1 MTMPIPSGLANLP
14 VIEVRRSTDIP
25 PTNPTTGVNGVT
37 PMDPRQVLQMAEPVV
52 TAEQSSL
59 ARESLQRNFQE
70 NLNPNSSRPREPT
83 TSQAV
88 LLEISNTNQRSTL
101 APGLSSNSLTANLTQ
116 DTETNLVGA
125 GVNLPNSPNQIASPE
140 VMKLNQLIA
149 TVMQNTTNNSSSDLG
164 QGQNAVQWPGMIP
177 APVNQLLGN
186 TANAALQSQL
196 MTNALTANDPK
207 TAMTNLKNDL
217 KNSGLFAAEQLAQ
230 VLMPS
235 SEDPVSQI
243 PTSDQKT
250 ASPEVAQVATAL
262 LKGLESNSQQLIDSI
277 KLALKGDLVW
287 QGMLLPQVPATM
299 VREDAWQANPQ
310 DPSQIEKG
318 TRISVAITL
327 PNIGKMQVIGTQ
339 FRDQLQVVIE
349 VPETSK
355 VELQSQMGQLQS
367 NLQDQV
373 PIDANIQ
380 LKDIPRG

>member
-1 MTMPIPSGLANLP
+1 MSMPIPSGLANLP
-14 VIEVRRSTDIP
+14 VMEVRRSTDIP

-37 PMDPRQVLQMAEPVV
+37 PMDPRQMLQMAEPVV
-52 TAEQSSL
+52 TAEQSGL

-70 NLNPNSSRPREPT
+70 NLNPNNRMGGEPI

-88 LLEISNTNQRSTL
+88 LLEISNTSQRSL
-101 APGLSSNSLTANLTQ
+101 AGSMPGSTDLMTDSAQDIASNLMGLVKPQNSQTQ
-116 DTETNLVGA
+116 IT
-125 GVNLPNSPNQIASPE
+125 SPE

-149 TVMQNTTNNSSSDLG
+149 TVLQNTANSSSSEMG
-164 QGQNAVQWPGMIP
+164 QVQNAVQWPGMIP
-177 APVNQLLGN
+177 SPATQLLGN
-186 TANAALQSQL
+186 TANVALQSQL
-196 MTNALTANDPK
+196 MTNAVTANDPK

-235 SEDPVSQI
+235 SEDRVSQM
-243 PTSDQKT
+243 PTINQRT
-250 ASPEVAQVATAL
+250 TPQEMTQVATGL
-262 LKGLESNSQQLIDSI
+262 LRGLESNSQQLIDSI

-318 TRISVAITL
+318 TRIAVAITL
-327 PNIGKMQVIGTQ
+327 PNLGMIQVIGTQ
-339 FRDQLQVVIE
+339 FRDQLQVAIK

-355 VELQSQMGQLQS
+355 LELQSQIEQLQI
-367 NLQDQV
+367 NLKEQV

-380 LKDIPRG
+380 LKDTPRG

>member
-1 MTMPIPSGLANLP
+1 MSMPIPSGLANLP
-14 VIEVRRSTDIP
+14 VMEVRRSTDIP

-37 PMDPRQVLQMAEPVV
+37 PIDPRQALQMAEPVL

-70 NLNPNSSRPREPT
+70 NLNPNNRMGGEPI

-88 LLEISNTNQRSTL
+88 LLEISNTSQRSL
-101 APGLSSNSLTANLTQ
+101 AGSMLGSTDLMTDSAQDIASNLIGLVKPQNSQTQ
-116 DTETNLVGA
+116 IT
-125 GVNLPNSPNQIASPE
+125 SPE

-149 TVMQNTTNNSSSDLG
+149 TVLQNTANSSSSEMG
-164 QGQNAVQWPGMIP
+164 QVQNAVQWPGMIP
-177 APVNQLLGN
+177 SPATQLLGN
-186 TANAALQSQL
+186 TANVALQSQL
-196 MTNALTANDPK
+196 MTNAVTANDPK

-235 SEDPVSQI
+235 SEDRVSQM
-243 PTSDQKT
+243 PTDNQRT
-250 ASPEVAQVATAL
+250 TPQEMTQVATGL
-262 LKGLESNSQQLIDSI
+262 LRGLESNSQQLIDSI

-318 TRISVAITL
+318 TRIAVAITL
-327 PNIGKMQVIGTQ
+327 PNLGMIQVIGTQ
-339 FRDQLQVVIE
+339 FRDQLHVAIE

-355 VELQSQMGQLQS
+355 LELQSQIEQLQI
-367 NLQDQV
+367 NLKEQV
-373 PIDANIQ
+373 TIDANIQ
-380 LKDIPRG
+380 LKDTPRG

>member
-1 MTMPIPSGLANLP
+1 MSMPIPSGLANLP

-25 PTNPTTGVNGVT
+25 PTNPTTGINGVT
-37 PMDPRQVLQMAEPVV
+37 PMDPRQMLQMAEPVV
-52 TAEQSSL
+52 TAEQSGL

-70 NLNPNSSRPREPT
+70 NLNPNNRMGGEPI

-88 LLEISNTNQRSTL
+88 LLEISNTSQRSL
-101 APGLSSNSLTANLTQ
+101 AGSMPGSTDLMTDSAQDIASNLMGLVKPQNSQTQ
-116 DTETNLVGA
+116 IT
-125 GVNLPNSPNQIASPE
+125 SPE

-149 TVMQNTTNNSSSDLG
+149 TVLQNTANSSSSEMG
-164 QGQNAVQWPGMIP
+164 QVQNAVQWPGMIP
-177 APVNQLLGN
+177 SPATQLLGN
-186 TANAALQSQL
+186 TANVALQSQL
-196 MTNALTANDPK
+196 MTNAVTANDPK

-235 SEDPVSQI
+235 SEDRVSQM
-243 PTSDQKT
+243 PTNNQRT
-250 ASPEVAQVATAL
+250 TPQEMTQVATGL
-262 LKGLESNSQQLIDSI
+262 LRGLESNSQQLIDSI

-318 TRISVAITL
+318 TRIAVAITL
-327 PNIGKMQVIGTQ
+327 PNLGMIQVIGTQ
-339 FRDQLQVVIE
+339 FRDQLQVAIE

-355 VELQSQMGQLQS
+355 FELQSQIEQLQI
-367 NLQDQV
+367 NLKEQV

-380 LKDIPRG
+380 LKDTPRG

>member
-1 MTMPIPSGLANLP
+1 MSMPIPSGLANLP

-25 PTNPTTGVNGVT
+25 PTNPTTGINGVT
-37 PMDPRQVLQMAEPVV
+37 PMDPRQMLQMAEPVV
-52 TAEQSSL
+52 TAEQSGL

-70 NLNPNSSRPREPT
+70 NLNPNNRMGGEPI

-88 LLEISNTNQRSTL
+88 LLEISNTSQRSL
-101 APGLSSNSLTANLTQ
+101 AGSMPGS
-116 DTETNLVGA
+116 TNLMSDSA
-125 GVNLPNSPNQIASPE
+125 QDIASNLMGLVKPQNSQTQITSPE
-140 VMKLNQLIA
+140 VVKLNQLIA
-149 TVMQNTTNNSSSDLG
+149 TVLQNTANSSSSEMG
-164 QGQNAVQWPGMIP
+164 QVQNAVQWPGMIP
-177 APVNQLLGN
+177 SPATQLLGN
-186 TANAALQSQL
+186 TANVALQSQL
-196 MTNALTANDPK
+196 MTNAVTANDPK

-235 SEDPVSQI
+235 SEDRVSQMRTDNQRTT
-243 PTSDQKT
+243 PQEMT
-250 ASPEVAQVATAL
+250 QVATGL
-262 LKGLESNSQQLIDSI
+262 LRGLESNSQQLIDSI

-318 TRISVAITL
+318 TRIAVAITL
-327 PNIGKMQVIGTQ
+327 PNLGMIQVIGTQ
-339 FRDQLQVVIE
+339 FRDQLHVAIE

-355 VELQSQMGQLQS
+355 LELQSQIEQLQI
-367 NLQDQV
+367 NLKEQI

-380 LKDIPRG
+380 LKDTPRG

>member
-1 MTMPIPSGLANLP
+1 MSMPIPSGLANLP

-25 PTNPTTGVNGVT
+25 PTNPTTGINGVT
-37 PMDPRQVLQMAEPVV
+37 PMDPRQMLQMAEPVV
-52 TAEQSSL
+52 TAEQSGL

-70 NLNPNSSRPREPT
+70 NLNPNNRMGGEPI

-88 LLEISNTNQRSTL
+88 LLEISNTSQRSL
-101 APGLSSNSLTANLTQ
+101 AGSMPGSTDLMTESAQDITSNLMGLVKPQNNQTQ
-116 DTETNLVGA
+116 IT
-125 GVNLPNSPNQIASPE
+125 SPE

-149 TVMQNTTNNSSSDLG
+149 TVLQNTFNSSSSEMG
-164 QGQNAVQWPGMIP
+164 QVQNAVQWPGMIP
-177 APVNQLLGN
+177 SPATQILGN
-186 TANAALQSQL
+186 TANVALQSQL

-235 SEDPVSQI
+235 SEDRVSQM
-243 PTSDQKT
+243 PTNNQRT
-250 ASPEVAQVATAL
+250 SPQEMTRVATGL
-262 LKGLESNSQQLIDSI
+262 LRGLESNSQQLIDSI

-318 TRISVAITL
+318 TRIAVAITL
-327 PNIGKMQVIGTQ
+327 PNLGMIQVIGTQ
-339 FRDQLQVVIE
+339 FRDQLHVAIE
-349 VPETSK
+349 APETAK
-355 VELQSQMGQLQS
+355 VELQSQIEQLQI
-367 NLQDQV
+367 NLKEQV

-380 LKDIPRG
+380 LKDTPRG

>member
-1 MTMPIPSGLANLP
+1 MSMPIPSGLANLP

-25 PTNPTTGVNGVT
+25 PTNPTTGINGVT
-37 PMDPRQVLQMAEPVV
+37 PMDPRQMLQMAEPVV
-52 TAEQSSL
+52 TAEQSGL

-70 NLNPNSSRPREPT
+70 NLNPNNRMGGEPI

-88 LLEISNTNQRSTL
+88 LLEISNTSQRSL
-101 APGLSSNSLTANLTQ
+101 AGSMPGSTDLMTDAAQDIASNLIGLVKPQNSQTQ
-116 DTETNLVGA
+116 IT
-125 GVNLPNSPNQIASPE
+125 SPE

-149 TVMQNTTNNSSSDLG
+149 TVLQNTANSSSSEMG
-164 QGQNAVQWPGMIP
+164 QVQNAVQWPGMIP
-177 APVNQLLGN
+177 SPATQILGN
-186 TANAALQSQL
+186 TANVALQSQL

-235 SEDPVSQI
+235 SEDRVSQM
-243 PTSDQKT
+243 PTDNQRT
-250 ASPEVAQVATAL
+250 TPQEMTQVASGL
-262 LKGLESNSQQLIDSI
+262 LRGLESSSQQLIDSI

-318 TRISVAITL
+318 TRIAVAITL
-327 PNIGKMQVIGTQ
+327 PNLGMIQVIGTQ
-339 FRDQLQVVIE
+339 FRDQLHVAIE
-349 VPETSK
+349 VSETSK
-355 VELQSQMGQLQS
+355 LELQSQIEQLQI
-367 NLQDQV
+367 NLKEQV

-380 LKDIPRG
+380 LKDTPRG

>member
-1 MTMPIPSGLANLP
+1 MSMPIPSGLANLP
-14 VIEVRRSTDIP
+14 VMEVRRSTDIP

-37 PMDPRQVLQMAEPVV
+37 PMDPRQMLQMAEPVV
-52 TAEQSSL
+52 TAEQSGL

-70 NLNPNSSRPREPT
+70 NLNPNNRMGGEPI

-88 LLEISNTNQRSTL
+88 LLEISNTSQRSL
-101 APGLSSNSLTANLTQ
+101 AGSMPGSTDLMTDSAQDIASNLMGLVKPQNSQTQ
-116 DTETNLVGA
+116 IT
-125 GVNLPNSPNQIASPE
+125 SPE

-149 TVMQNTTNNSSSDLG
+149 TVLQNTVNSSSSEMG
-164 QGQNAVQWPGMIP
+164 QVQNAVQWPGMIP
-177 APVNQLLGN
+177 SPATQVLGN
-186 TANAALQSQL
+186 TANVALQSQL

-235 SEDPVSQI
+235 SEDRVSQM
-243 PTSDQKT
+243 PTDNQRT
-250 ASPEVAQVATAL
+250 TPQEMTQVATGL
-262 LKGLESNSQQLIDSI
+262 LRGLESNSQQLIDSI

-310 DPSQIEKG
+310 DLSQIEKG
-318 TRISVAITL
+318 TRIAVAITL
-327 PNIGKMQVIGTQ
+327 PNLGMIQVIGTQ
-339 FRDQLQVVIE
+339 FRDQLHVAIE

-355 VELQSQMGQLQS
+355 FELQSQIEQLQI
-367 NLQDQV
+367 NLKEQV

-380 LKDIPRG
+380 LKDTPRG

>member
-1 MTMPIPSGLANLP
+1 MSMPIPSGLANLP
-14 VIEVRRSTDIP
+14 VMEVRRSTDIP
-25 PTNPTTGVNGVT
+25 PTNPTTGINGVT
-37 PMDPRQVLQMAEPVV
+37 PMDPRQMLQMAEPVV
-52 TAEQSSL
+52 TAEQSGL

-70 NLNPNSSRPREPT
+70 NLNPNNRMGGEPI

-88 LLEISNTNQRSTL
+88 LLEISNTSQRSL
-101 APGLSSNSLTANLTQ
+101 AGSMPGSTDLMTDSAQDIASNLMGLVKPQNSQTQ
-116 DTETNLVGA
+116 IT
-125 GVNLPNSPNQIASPE
+125 SPE

-149 TVMQNTTNNSSSDLG
+149 TVLQNTVNSSSSEMG
-164 QGQNAVQWPGMIP
+164 QVQNAVQWPGMIP
-177 APVNQLLGN
+177 SPATQILGN
-186 TANAALQSQL
+186 TANVALQSQL
-196 MTNALTANDPK
+196 MTNAVTANDPK

-235 SEDPVSQI
+235 SEDRVSQM
-243 PTSDQKT
+243 PTINQRT
-250 ASPEVAQVATAL
+250 TPQEMTQVATGL
-262 LKGLESNSQQLIDSI
+262 LRGLESNSQQLIDSI

-318 TRISVAITL
+318 TRIAVAITL
-327 PNIGKMQVIGTQ
+327 PNLGMIQVIGTQ
-339 FRDQLQVVIE
+339 FRDQLHVAIE

-355 VELQSQMGQLQS
+355 VELQSQIEQLQI
-367 NLQDQV
+367 NLKEQV

-380 LKDIPRG
+380 LKDTPRG

>member
-1 MTMPIPSGLANLP
+1 MSMPIPSGLANLP
-14 VIEVRRSTDIP
+14 VMEVRRSTDIP

-37 PMDPRQVLQMAEPVV
+37 PIDPRQALQMAEPVL

-70 NLNPNSSRPREPT
+70 NLNPNNRMGGEPI

-88 LLEISNTNQRSTL
+88 LLEISNTSQRSL
-101 APGLSSNSLTANLTQ
+101 AGSMPGS
-116 DTETNLVGA
+116 TNLMTDSAQDIASSLMGLVK
-125 GVNLPNSPNQIASPE
+125 PQNSQTQITSPE

-149 TVMQNTTNNSSSDLG
+149 TVLQNTVNSSSSEMG
-164 QGQNAVQWPGMIP
+164 QVQNAVQWPGMIP
-177 APVNQLLGN
+177 SPATQILGN
-186 TANAALQSQL
+186 TANVALQSQL

-235 SEDPVSQI
+235 SEDRVSQM
-243 PTSDQKT
+243 PTDNQRIT
-250 ASPEVAQVATAL
+250 PQEMTQVATGL
-262 LKGLESNSQQLIDSI
+262 LRGLESNSQQLIDSI

-287 QGMLLPQVPATM
+287 QGMLLPQVPATI

-318 TRISVAITL
+318 TRIAVAITL
-327 PNIGKMQVIGTQ
+327 PNLGMIQVIGTQ
-339 FRDQLQVVIE
+339 FRDQLHVAIE

-355 VELQSQMGQLQS
+355 VELQSQIEQLQI
-367 NLQDQV
+367 NLKEQV
-373 PIDANIQ
+373 PIEANIQ
-380 LKDIPRG
+380 LKDTPRG

>member
-1 MTMPIPSGLANLP
+1 MSMPIPSGLANLP

-25 PTNPTTGVNGVT
+25 PTNPTTGINGVT
-37 PMDPRQVLQMAEPVV
+37 PMDPRQMLQMAEPVV
-52 TAEQSSL
+52 TAEQSGL

-70 NLNPNSSRPREPT
+70 NLNLNNRMGGEPI

-88 LLEISNTNQRSTL
+88 LLEISNTSQRSL
-101 APGLSSNSLTANLTQ
+101 AGSMPGSTDLMSDSAQDIASNLMGLVKPQNSQTQ
-116 DTETNLVGA
+116 IT
-125 GVNLPNSPNQIASPE
+125 SPE
-140 VMKLNQLIA
+140 VVKLNQLIA
-149 TVMQNTTNNSSSDLG
+149 TVLQNTANSSSSEMG
-164 QGQNAVQWPGMIP
+164 QVQNAVQWPGMIP
-177 APVNQLLGN
+177 SPATQLLGN
-186 TANAALQSQL
+186 TANVALQSQL

-235 SEDPVSQI
+235 SEDRVSQM
-243 PTSDQKT
+243 PTDNQRT
-250 ASPEVAQVATAL
+250 TPQEMTQVATGL
-262 LKGLESNSQQLIDSI
+262 LRGLESNSQQLIDSI

-318 TRISVAITL
+318 TRIAVAITL
-327 PNIGKMQVIGTQ
+327 PNLGMIQVIGTQ
-339 FRDQLQVVIE
+339 FRDQLHVAIE

-355 VELQSQMGQLQS
+355 LELQSQIEQLQI
-367 NLQDQV
+367 NLKEQI

-380 LKDIPRG
+380 LKDTPRG

>member
-1 MTMPIPSGLANLP
+1 MSMPIPSGLANLP

-25 PTNPTTGVNGVT
+25 PTNPTTGINGVT
-37 PMDPRQVLQMAEPVV
+37 PIDPRQALQMAEPVV
-52 TAEQSSL
+52 TAEQSGL

-70 NLNPNSSRPREPT
+70 NLNPNNRMAGEPI

-88 LLEISNTNQRSTL
+88 LLEISNTSQRSL
-101 APGLSSNSLTANLTQ
+101 AGSMPGSTDLMADSAQDIASNLIGLVKPQNSQTQ
-116 DTETNLVGA
+116 IT
-125 GVNLPNSPNQIASPE
+125 SPE
-140 VMKLNQLIA
+140 VVKLNQLIA
-149 TVMQNTTNNSSSDLG
+149 TVLQNTANSSSSEMG
-164 QGQNAVQWPGMIP
+164 QVQNAVQWPGMIP
-177 APVNQLLGN
+177 SPASQLLGN
-186 TANAALQSQL
+186 TANVALQSQL

-235 SEDPVSQI
+235 SEDRVSQM
-243 PTSDQKT
+243 PTDNQRIT
-250 ASPEVAQVATAL
+250 PQEMTQVATGL
-262 LKGLESNSQQLIDSI
+262 LRGLESNSQQLIDSI

-299 VREDAWQANPQ
+299 VREDAWQANLQ

-318 TRISVAITL
+318 TRIAVAITL
-327 PNIGKMQVIGTQ
+327 PNLGMIQVIGTQ
-339 FRDQLQVVIE
+339 FRDQLHVAIE

-355 VELQSQMGQLQS
+355 LELQSQIEQLQI
-367 NLQDQV
+367 NLKEQV

-380 LKDIPRG
+380 LKDTPRG

>member
-1 MTMPIPSGLANLP
+1 
-14 VIEVRRSTDIP
+14 
-25 PTNPTTGVNGVT
+25 
-37 PMDPRQVLQMAEPVV
+37 
-52 TAEQSSL
+52 
-59 ARESLQRNFQE
+59 
-70 NLNPNSSRPREPT
+70 
-83 TSQAV
+83 
-88 LLEISNTNQRSTL
+88 
-101 APGLSSNSLTANLTQ
+101 
-116 DTETNLVGA
+116 
-125 GVNLPNSPNQIASPE
+125 
-140 VMKLNQLIA
+140 MKLNQLIA

-164 QGQNAVQWPGMIP
+164 QAQNAVQWPGMIP
-177 APVNQLLGN
+177 SPASQLLGN

-207 TAMTNLKNDL
+207 IAMTNLKNDL

-235 SEDPVSQI
+235 TEEPVSQM
-243 PTSDQKT
+243 PTSDQKA
-250 ASPEVAQVATAL
+250 ASPEVTQVATAL

-355 VELQSQMGQLQS
+355 VELQSQMEQLQI

>member
-1 MTMPIPSGLANLP
+1 MSMPIPSGLANLP
-14 VIEVRRSTDIP
+14 VMEVRRSTDIP

-37 PMDPRQVLQMAEPVV
+37 PMDPRQMLQMAEPVV
-52 TAEQSSL
+52 TAEQSGL

-70 NLNPNSSRPREPT
+70 NLNPNNRMGGEPI

-88 LLEISNTNQRSTL
+88 LLEISNTSQRSL
-101 APGLSSNSLTANLTQ
+101 AGSMPGS
-116 DTETNLVGA
+116 TNLMTDSAQDIASSLMGLVK
-125 GVNLPNSPNQIASPE
+125 PQNSQTQITSPE

-149 TVMQNTTNNSSSDLG
+149 TVLQNTVNSSSSEMG
-164 QGQNAVQWPGMIP
+164 QVQNAVQWPGMIP
-177 APVNQLLGN
+177 SPATQILGN
-186 TANAALQSQL
+186 TANVALQSQL
-196 MTNALTANDPK
+196 MTNAFTANDPK
-207 TAMTNLKNDL
+207 TAMTNLKIDL

-235 SEDPVSQI
+235 SEDRVSQM
-243 PTSDQKT
+243 PTDNQRIT
-250 ASPEVAQVATAL
+250 PQEMTQVATGL
-262 LKGLESNSQQLIDSI
+262 LRGLESNSQQLIDSI

-318 TRISVAITL
+318 TRIAVAITL
-327 PNIGKMQVIGTQ
+327 PNLGMIQVIGTQ
-339 FRDQLQVVIE
+339 FRDQLHVAIE

-355 VELQSQMGQLQS
+355 FELQSQIEQLQI
-367 NLQDQV
+367 NLKEQV

-380 LKDIPRG
+380 LKDTPRG

>member
-1 MTMPIPSGLANLP
+1 MSMPIPSGLANLP

-25 PTNPTTGVNGVT
+25 PTNPTTGINGVT
-37 PMDPRQVLQMAEPVV
+37 PMDPRQMLQMAEPVV
-52 TAEQSSL
+52 TAEQSGL

-70 NLNPNSSRPREPT
+70 NLNPNNRMGGGEPI

-88 LLEISNTNQRSTL
+88 LLEISNTSQRSL
-101 APGLSSNSLTANLTQ
+101 AGSMPGSTDLMADSAQDIASNLIGLVKPQNSQTQ
-116 DTETNLVGA
+116 IT
-125 GVNLPNSPNQIASPE
+125 SPE
-140 VMKLNQLIA
+140 VVKLNQLIA
-149 TVMQNTTNNSSSDLG
+149 TVLQNTANSSSSEMG
-164 QGQNAVQWPGMIP
+164 QVQNAVQWPGMIP
-177 APVNQLLGN
+177 SSATQLFGN
-186 TANAALQSQL
+186 TANVALQSQL
-196 MTNALTANDPK
+196 MTNAVTANDPK

-235 SEDPVSQI
+235 SEDRVSQM
-243 PTSDQKT
+243 PTDNQRT
-250 ASPEVAQVATAL
+250 TPQEMTQVATGL
-262 LKGLESNSQQLIDSI
+262 LRGLESNSQQLIDSI

-318 TRISVAITL
+318 TRIAVAITL
-327 PNIGKMQVIGTQ
+327 PNLGMIQVIGTQ
-339 FRDQLQVVIE
+339 FRDQLHVAIE

-355 VELQSQMGQLQS
+355 VELQSQIEQLQI
-367 NLQDQV
+367 NLKEQV

-380 LKDIPRG
+380 LKDTPRG

>member
-1 MTMPIPSGLANLP
+1 MSMPIPSGLANLP

-25 PTNPTTGVNGVT
+25 PTNPTTGINGVT
-37 PMDPRQVLQMAEPVV
+37 PMDPRQMLQMAEPVV
-52 TAEQSSL
+52 TAEQSGL

-70 NLNPNSSRPREPT
+70 NLNPNNRMGGEPI

-88 LLEISNTNQRSTL
+88 LLEISNTSQRSL
-101 APGLSSNSLTANLTQ
+101 AGSMPGSTDLMTDSAQDIASNLMGLVKPQNSQTQ
-116 DTETNLVGA
+116 IT
-125 GVNLPNSPNQIASPE
+125 SPE

-149 TVMQNTTNNSSSDLG
+149 TVLQNTANSSSSEMG
-164 QGQNAVQWPGMIP
+164 QVQNAVQWPGMIP
-177 APVNQLLGN
+177 SPATQLLGN
-186 TANAALQSQL
+186 TANVALQSQL
-196 MTNALTANDPK
+196 MTNAVTANDPK

-235 SEDPVSQI
+235 SEDRVSQM
-243 PTSDQKT
+243 PTINQRT
-250 ASPEVAQVATAL
+250 TPQEMTQVATGL
-262 LKGLESNSQQLIDSI
+262 LRGLESNSQQLIDSI

-318 TRISVAITL
+318 TRIAVAITL
-327 PNIGKMQVIGTQ
+327 PNLGMIQVIGTQ
-339 FRDQLQVVIE
+339 FRDQLHVAIE

-355 VELQSQMGQLQS
+355 LELQSQIEQLQI
-367 NLQDQV
+367 NLKEQV

-380 LKDIPRG
+380 LKDTPRG

>member
-1 MTMPIPSGLANLP
+1 MSMPIPSGLANLP

-25 PTNPTTGVNGVT
+25 PTNPTTGINGVT
-37 PMDPRQVLQMAEPVV
+37 PMDPRQMLQMAEPVV
-52 TAEQSSL
+52 TAEQSGL

-70 NLNPNSSRPREPT
+70 NLNPNNRMGGEPI

-88 LLEISNTNQRSTL
+88 LLEISNTSQRSL
-101 APGLSSNSLTANLTQ
+101 AGSMPGSTDLMTDSAQDIASNLMGLVKPQNSQTQ
-116 DTETNLVGA
+116 IT
-125 GVNLPNSPNQIASPE
+125 SPE

-149 TVMQNTTNNSSSDLG
+149 TVLQNTANSSSSEMG
-164 QGQNAVQWPGMIP
+164 QVQNAVQWPGMIP
-177 APVNQLLGN
+177 SPATQVLGN
-186 TANAALQSQL
+186 TANVALQSQL

-207 TAMTNLKNDL
+207 TAMANLKNDL

-235 SEDPVSQI
+235 SEDRVSQM
-243 PTSDQKT
+243 PTDNQRT
-250 ASPEVAQVATAL
+250 TPQEMTQVATGL
-262 LKGLESNSQQLIDSI
+262 LRGLESNSQQLIDSI

-299 VREDAWQANPQ
+299 VREDAWQTNSQ

-318 TRISVAITL
+318 TRIAVAITL
-327 PNIGKMQVIGTQ
+327 PNLGMIQVIGTQ
-339 FRDQLQVVIE
+339 FRDQLHVAIE

-355 VELQSQMGQLQS
+355 VELQSQIEQLQI
-367 NLQDQV
+367 NLKEQV

-380 LKDIPRG
+380 LKDTPRG

>member
-1 MTMPIPSGLANLP
+1 MSMPIPSGLANLP

-25 PTNPTTGVNGVT
+25 PTNPTTGINGVT
-37 PMDPRQVLQMAEPVV
+37 PMDPRQMLQMAEPVV
-52 TAEQSSL
+52 TAEQSGL

-70 NLNPNSSRPREPT
+70 NLNPNNRMGGEPI

-88 LLEISNTNQRSTL
+88 LLEISNTSQRSL
-101 APGLSSNSLTANLTQ
+101 AGSMPGSTDLMTDAAQDIASNLIGLVKPQNSQTQ
-116 DTETNLVGA
+116 IT
-125 GVNLPNSPNQIASPE
+125 SPE

-149 TVMQNTTNNSSSDLG
+149 TVLQNTANSSSSEMG
-164 QGQNAVQWPGMIP
+164 QVQNAVQWPGMIP
-177 APVNQLLGN
+177 SPATQILGN
-186 TANAALQSQL
+186 TANVALQSQL

-207 TAMTNLKNDL
+207 TAMANLKNDL

-235 SEDPVSQI
+235 SEDRVSQM
-243 PTSDQKT
+243 PTDNQRT
-250 ASPEVAQVATAL
+250 SPQEMTRVATGL
-262 LKGLESNSQQLIDSI
+262 LRGLESNSQQLIDSI

-318 TRISVAITL
+318 TRIAVAITL
-327 PNIGKMQVIGTQ
+327 PNLGMIQVIGTQ
-339 FRDQLQVVIE
+339 FRDQLHVAIE

-355 VELQSQMGQLQS
+355 VELQSQIEQLQI
-367 NLQDQV
+367 NLKEQV

-380 LKDIPRG
+380 LKDTPRG

>member
-1 MTMPIPSGLANLP
+1 MSMPIPSGLANLP
-14 VIEVRRSTDIP
+14 VMEVRRSTDIP

-37 PMDPRQVLQMAEPVV
+37 PIDPRQALQMAEPVL

-70 NLNPNSSRPREPT
+70 NLNPNNRMGGEPI

-88 LLEISNTNQRSTL
+88 LLEISNTSQRSL
-101 APGLSSNSLTANLTQ
+101 AGSMPGSTDLMTDSAQDIASNLIGLVKPQNSQTQ
-116 DTETNLVGA
+116 IT
-125 GVNLPNSPNQIASPE
+125 SPE
-140 VMKLNQLIA
+140 VVKLNQLIA
-149 TVMQNTTNNSSSDLG
+149 TVLQNSANSSSSEMG
-164 QGQNAVQWPGMIP
+164 QVQNAVQWPGMIP
-177 APVNQLLGN
+177 SPVTQLLGN
-186 TANAALQSQL
+186 TANVALQSQL

-235 SEDPVSQI
+235 SEDRVSQM
-243 PTSDQKT
+243 PTDNQRKT
-250 ASPEVAQVATAL
+250 PQEMTQVATGL
-262 LKGLESNSQQLIDSI
+262 LRGLESNSQQLIDSI

-318 TRISVAITL
+318 TRIAVAITL
-327 PNIGKMQVIGTQ
+327 PNLGMIQVIGTQ
-339 FRDQLQVVIE
+339 FRDQLHVAIE

-355 VELQSQMGQLQS
+355 LELQSQIEQLQI
-367 NLQDQV
+367 NLKEQV

-380 LKDIPRG
+380 LKDTPRG

>member
-1 MTMPIPSGLANLP
+1 MSMPIPSGLANLP

-25 PTNPTTGVNGVT
+25 PTNPTTGINGVT
-37 PMDPRQVLQMAEPVV
+37 PIDPRQALQMAEPVL

-70 NLNPNSSRPREPT
+70 NLNPNNRMGGEPI

-88 LLEISNTNQRSTL
+88 LLEISNTSQRSL
-101 APGLSSNSLTANLTQ
+101 AGSMPGGTDLMTDSAQDIASNLIGLVKPQNNQTQ
-116 DTETNLVGA
+116 IT
-125 GVNLPNSPNQIASPE
+125 SPE

-149 TVMQNTTNNSSSDLG
+149 TVLQNTANSSSSEMG
-164 QGQNAVQWPGMIP
+164 QVQNAVQWPGMIP
-177 APVNQLLGN
+177 SPATQLLGN
-186 TANAALQSQL
+186 TANVALQSQL
-196 MTNALTANDPK
+196 MTNAVTANDPK
-207 TAMTNLKNDL
+207 TAMSNLKNDL

-235 SEDPVSQI
+235 SEDRVSQM
-243 PTSDQKT
+243 PTDNQRT
-250 ASPEVAQVATAL
+250 TPQEMTQVATGL
-262 LKGLESNSQQLIDSI
+262 LRGLESNSQQLIDSI

-318 TRISVAITL
+318 TRIAVAITL
-327 PNIGKMQVIGTQ
+327 PNLGMIQVIGTQ
-339 FRDQLQVVIE
+339 FRDQLHVAIE

-355 VELQSQMGQLQS
+355 LELQSQIEQLQI
-367 NLQDQV
+367 NLKEQV

-380 LKDIPRG
+380 LKDTPRG

>member
-1 MTMPIPSGLANLP
+1 MSMPIPSGLANLP

-25 PTNPTTGVNGVT
+25 PTNPTTGINGVT
-37 PMDPRQVLQMAEPVV
+37 PMDPRQMLQMAEPVV
-52 TAEQSSL
+52 TAEQSGL

-70 NLNPNSSRPREPT
+70 NLNPNNRMGGEPI

-88 LLEISNTNQRSTL
+88 LLEISNTSQRSL
-101 APGLSSNSLTANLTQ
+101 AGSMPGSTDLMTDSAQDIASNLIGLVKPQNSQTQ
-116 DTETNLVGA
+116 IT
-125 GVNLPNSPNQIASPE
+125 SPE

-149 TVMQNTTNNSSSDLG
+149 TVLQNTANSSSSEMG
-164 QGQNAVQWPGMIP
+164 QVQNAVQWPGMIP
-177 APVNQLLGN
+177 SPATQILGN
-186 TANAALQSQL
+186 TANVALQSQL

-235 SEDPVSQI
+235 SEDRVSQM
-243 PTSDQKT
+243 PTDNQRI
-250 ASPEVAQVATAL
+250 SPQEMTQVATGL
-262 LKGLESNSQQLIDSI
+262 LRGLESNSQQLIDSI

-318 TRISVAITL
+318 TRIAVAITL
-327 PNIGKMQVIGTQ
+327 PNLGMIQVIGTQ
-339 FRDQLQVVIE
+339 FRDQLHVAIE
-349 VPETSK
+349 APETSK
-355 VELQSQMGQLQS
+355 LELQSQIEQLQI
-367 NLQDQV
+367 NLKEQV

-380 LKDIPRG
+380 LKDTPRG

>member
-1 MTMPIPSGLANLP
+1 MSMPIPSGLANLP

-25 PTNPTTGVNGVT
+25 PTNPTTGINGVT
-37 PMDPRQVLQMAEPVV
+37 PMDPRQMLQMAEPVV
-52 TAEQSSL
+52 TAEQSGL

-70 NLNPNSSRPREPT
+70 SLNPNNQMGGEPI

-88 LLEISNTNQRSTL
+88 LLEISNTSQRSL
-101 APGLSSNSLTANLTQ
+101 AGSMPGSNDLMTDSAQDIASNLMGLVKPQNSQTQ
-116 DTETNLVGA
+116 IT
-125 GVNLPNSPNQIASPE
+125 SPE

-149 TVMQNTTNNSSSDLG
+149 TVLQNTVNSSSSEMG
-164 QGQNAVQWPGMIP
+164 QVQNAVQWPGMIP
-177 APVNQLLGN
+177 SPATQILGN
-186 TANAALQSQL
+186 TANVALQSQL

-235 SEDPVSQI
+235 SEDRVSQM
-243 PTSDQKT
+243 PTDNQRT
-250 ASPEVAQVATAL
+250 TPQEMTQVATGL
-262 LKGLESNSQQLIDSI
+262 LRGLESNSQQLIDSI

-318 TRISVAITL
+318 TRIAVAITL
-327 PNIGKMQVIGTQ
+327 PNLGMIQVIGTQ
-339 FRDQLQVVIE
+339 FRDQLHVAIE

-355 VELQSQMGQLQS
+355 LELQSQIEQLQI
-367 NLQDQV
+367 NLKEQV
-373 PIDANIQ
+373 TIDANIQ
-380 LKDIPRG
+380 LKDTPRG

>member
-1 MTMPIPSGLANLP
+1 MSMPIPSGLANLP

-25 PTNPTTGVNGVT
+25 PTNPTTGINGVT
-37 PMDPRQVLQMAEPVV
+37 PMDPRQMLQMAEPVV
-52 TAEQSSL
+52 TAEQSGL

-70 NLNPNSSRPREPT
+70 NLNPNNRMGGEPI

-88 LLEISNTNQRSTL
+88 LLEISNTSQRSL
-101 APGLSSNSLTANLTQ
+101 AGSMPGSTDLMTDAAQDIASNLIGLVKPQNSQTQ
-116 DTETNLVGA
+116 IT
-125 GVNLPNSPNQIASPE
+125 SPE

-149 TVMQNTTNNSSSDLG
+149 TVLQNTANSSSSEMG
-164 QGQNAVQWPGMIP
+164 QVQNAVQWPGMIP
-177 APVNQLLGN
+177 SPATQILGN
-186 TANAALQSQL
+186 TANVALQSQL

-235 SEDPVSQI
+235 SEDRVSQM
-243 PTSDQKT
+243 PTDNQRT
-250 ASPEVAQVATAL
+250 TPQEMTQVASGL
-262 LKGLESNSQQLIDSI
+262 LRGLESSSQQLIDSI

-318 TRISVAITL
+318 TRIAVAITL
-327 PNIGKMQVIGTQ
+327 PNLGMIQVIGTQ
-339 FRDQLQVVIE
+339 FRDQLHVAIE
-349 VPETSK
+349 VPETAK
-355 VELQSQMGQLQS
+355 VELQSQIEQLQI
-367 NLQDQV
+367 NLKEQV

-380 LKDIPRG
+380 LKDTPRG

>member
-1 MTMPIPSGLANLP
+1 MSMPIPSGLANLP

-25 PTNPTTGVNGVT
+25 PTNPTTGINGVT
-37 PMDPRQVLQMAEPVV
+37 PMDPRQMLQMAEPVV
-52 TAEQSSL
+52 TAEQSGL

-70 NLNPNSSRPREPT
+70 NLNPNNRMGGEPI

-88 LLEISNTNQRSTL
+88 LLEISNTSQRSL
-101 APGLSSNSLTANLTQ
+101 AGSMPGSPDLMTDSAQDITSNLMGLVKPQNSQTQ
-116 DTETNLVGA
+116 IT
-125 GVNLPNSPNQIASPE
+125 SPE

-149 TVMQNTTNNSSSDLG
+149 TVLQNTVNSSSSEMG
-164 QGQNAVQWPGMIP
+164 QVQNAVQWPGMIP
-177 APVNQLLGN
+177 SPATQILGN
-186 TANAALQSQL
+186 TANVALQSQL

-207 TAMTNLKNDL
+207 TAMINLKNDL

-235 SEDPVSQI
+235 SEGRVSQM
-243 PTSDQKT
+243 PTNNQSTTPQEMT
-250 ASPEVAQVATAL
+250 QVATGL
-262 LKGLESNSQQLIDSI
+262 LRGLESNSQQLIDSI

-318 TRISVAITL
+318 TRIAVAITL
-327 PNIGKMQVIGTQ
+327 PNLGMIQVIGTQ
-339 FRDQLQVVIE
+339 FRDQLHLAIE
-349 VPETSK
+349 VPETAK
-355 VELQSQMGQLQS
+355 VELQSQIEQLQI
-367 NLQDQV
+367 NLKEQV

-380 LKDIPRG
+380 LKDTPRG

>member
-1 MTMPIPSGLANLP
+1 MSMPIPSGLANLP

-25 PTNPTTGVNGVT
+25 PTNPTTGINGVT
-37 PMDPRQVLQMAEPVV
+37 PMDPRQMLQMAEPVV
-52 TAEQSSL
+52 TAEQSGL

-70 NLNPNSSRPREPT
+70 NLNPNSRMGGEPI

-88 LLEISNTNQRSTL
+88 LLEISNTSQRSL
-101 APGLSSNSLTANLTQ
+101 AGSMPGSTDLMTDSAQDIASNLMGLVKPQNSQTQ
-116 DTETNLVGA
+116 IT
-125 GVNLPNSPNQIASPE
+125 SPE
-140 VMKLNQLIA
+140 VVKLNQLIA
-149 TVMQNTTNNSSSDLG
+149 TVLQNTANSSSSEMG
-164 QGQNAVQWPGMIP
+164 QVQNAVQWPGMIP
-177 APVNQLLGN
+177 SPATQILGN
-186 TANAALQSQL
+186 TANVALQSQL

-235 SEDPVSQI
+235 SEDRVSQM
-243 PTSDQKT
+243 PTINQRT
-250 ASPEVAQVATAL
+250 TPQEMTQVATGL
-262 LKGLESNSQQLIDSI
+262 LRGLESNSQQLIDSI

-318 TRISVAITL
+318 TRIAVAITL
-327 PNIGKMQVIGTQ
+327 PNLGMIQVIGTQ
-339 FRDQLQVVIE
+339 FRDQLQVAIE

-355 VELQSQMGQLQS
+355 FELQSQIEQLQI
-367 NLQDQV
+367 NLKEQV

-380 LKDIPRG
+380 LKDTPRG

>member
-1 MTMPIPSGLANLP
+1 MSMPIPSGLANLP

-25 PTNPTTGVNGVT
+25 PTNPTTGINGVT
-37 PMDPRQVLQMAEPVV
+37 PIDPRQALQMAEPVL

-70 NLNPNSSRPREPT
+70 NLNPNNRMGGEPI

-88 LLEISNTNQRSTL
+88 LLEISNTSQRSL
-101 APGLSSNSLTANLTQ
+101 AGSMPGGTDLMTDSAQDIASNLIGLVKPQNSQTQ
-116 DTETNLVGA
+116 IT
-125 GVNLPNSPNQIASPE
+125 SPE
-140 VMKLNQLIA
+140 VVKLNQLIA
-149 TVMQNTTNNSSSDLG
+149 TVLQNTANSSSSEMG
-164 QGQNAVQWPGMIP
+164 QVQNAVQWPGMIP
-177 APVNQLLGN
+177 SPTTQILGN
-186 TANAALQSQL
+186 TANVALQSQL

-207 TAMTNLKNDL
+207 TAMANLKNDL

-235 SEDPVSQI
+235 SEDRVSQM
-243 PTSDQKT
+243 PTNNQRT
-250 ASPEVAQVATAL
+250 TPQEMTQVATGL
-262 LKGLESNSQQLIDSI
+262 LRGLESNSQQLIDSI

-318 TRISVAITL
+318 TRIAVAITL
-327 PNIGKMQVIGTQ
+327 PNLGMIQVIGTQ
-339 FRDQLQVVIE
+339 FRDQLHVAIE

-355 VELQSQMGQLQS
+355 FELQSQIEQLQI
-367 NLQDQV
+367 NLKEQV

-380 LKDIPRG
+380 LKDTPRG

>member
-1 MTMPIPSGLANLP
+1 MSMPIPSGLANLP

-25 PTNPTTGVNGVT
+25 PTNPTTGINGVT
-37 PMDPRQVLQMAEPVV
+37 PMDPRQMLQMAEPVV
-52 TAEQSSL
+52 TAEQSGL

-70 NLNPNSSRPREPT
+70 NLNPNNRMGGEPI

-88 LLEISNTNQRSTL
+88 LLEISNTSQRSL
-101 APGLSSNSLTANLTQ
+101 ASSMPGGTDLMMDSAQDIASNLIGLVKPQNSQTQ
-116 DTETNLVGA
+116 IT
-125 GVNLPNSPNQIASPE
+125 SPE
-140 VMKLNQLIA
+140 VVKLNQLIA
-149 TVMQNTTNNSSSDLG
+149 TVLQNTANSSSSEMG
-164 QGQNAVQWPGMIP
+164 QVQNAVQWPGMIP
-177 APVNQLLGN
+177 SSATQLLGN
-186 TANAALQSQL
+186 TANVALQSQL

-235 SEDPVSQI
+235 SEDRVSQM
-243 PTSDQKT
+243 PTINQRT
-250 ASPEVAQVATAL
+250 TPQEMTQVASGL
-262 LKGLESNSQQLIDSI
+262 LRGLESNSQQLIDSI

-318 TRISVAITL
+318 TRIAVAITL
-327 PNIGKMQVIGTQ
+327 PNLGMIQVIGTQ
-339 FRDQLQVVIE
+339 FRDQLHVAIE

-355 VELQSQMGQLQS
+355 LELQSQIEQLQI
-367 NLQDQV
+367 NLKEQV
-373 PIDANIQ
+373 PIEANIQ
-380 LKDIPRG
+380 LKDTPRG

>member
-1 MTMPIPSGLANLP
+1 MSMPIPSGLANLP
-14 VIEVRRSTDIP
+14 VMEVRRSTDIP
-25 PTNPTTGVNGVT
+25 PTNPTTGINGVT
-37 PMDPRQVLQMAEPVV
+37 PIDPRQALQMAEPVL

-70 NLNPNSSRPREPT
+70 NLNPNNRMAGEPI

-88 LLEISNTNQRSTL
+88 LLEISNTSQRSL
-101 APGLSSNSLTANLTQ
+101 AGSMPGSTDLMADSVQDIASNLIGLVKPQNSQTQ
-116 DTETNLVGA
+116 IT
-125 GVNLPNSPNQIASPE
+125 SPE

-149 TVMQNTTNNSSSDLG
+149 TVLQNTANSSSSEMG
-164 QGQNAVQWPGMIP
+164 QVQNAVQWPGMIP
-177 APVNQLLGN
+177 SPATQLLGN
-186 TANAALQSQL
+186 TANVALQSQL
-196 MTNALTANDPK
+196 MTNAVTANDPK

-235 SEDPVSQI
+235 SEDRVSQMPI
-243 PTSDQKT
+243 INQRTTPQEMT
-250 ASPEVAQVATAL
+250 QVATGL
-262 LKGLESNSQQLIDSI
+262 LRGLESNSQQLIDSI

-318 TRISVAITL
+318 TRIAVAITL
-327 PNIGKMQVIGTQ
+327 PNLGMIQVIGTQ
-339 FRDQLQVVIE
+339 FRDQLHVAIE

-355 VELQSQMGQLQS
+355 VELQSQIEQLQI
-367 NLQDQV
+367 NLKEQV

-380 LKDIPRG
+380 LKDTPRG

>member
-1 MTMPIPSGLANLP
+1 MSMPIPSGLANLP
-14 VIEVRRSTDIP
+14 VMEVRRSTDIP
-25 PTNPTTGVNGVT
+25 PTNPTTGINGVT
-37 PMDPRQVLQMAEPVV
+37 PIDPRQALQMAEPVL

-70 NLNPNSSRPREPT
+70 NLNPNNRIGGEPI

-88 LLEISNTNQRSTL
+88 LLEISNTSQRSL
-101 APGLSSNSLTANLTQ
+101 AGSMPGRADLMTDSAQDIASNLIGLVKPQNSQTQ
-116 DTETNLVGA
+116 IT
-125 GVNLPNSPNQIASPE
+125 SPE

-149 TVMQNTTNNSSSDLG
+149 TVLQNTVNSSSSEMG
-164 QGQNAVQWPGMIP
+164 QVQNAVQWPGMIP
-177 APVNQLLGN
+177 SPATQLLGN
-186 TANAALQSQL
+186 TANVALQSQL

-235 SEDPVSQI
+235 SEDRVSQM
-243 PTSDQKT
+243 PTDNQRT
-250 ASPEVAQVATAL
+250 TPQEMTQVATGL
-262 LKGLESNSQQLIDSI
+262 LRGLESNSQQLIDSI

-318 TRISVAITL
+318 TRIAVAITL
-327 PNIGKMQVIGTQ
+327 PNLGMIQVIGTQ
-339 FRDQLQVVIE
+339 FRDQLHVAIE

-355 VELQSQMGQLQS
+355 VELQSQIEQLQI
-367 NLQDQV
+367 NLKEQV

-380 LKDIPRG
+380 LKDTPRG

>member
-1 MTMPIPSGLANLP
+1 MSMPIPSGLANLP
-14 VIEVRRSTDIP
+14 VMEVRRSTDIP

-37 PMDPRQVLQMAEPVV
+37 PIDPRQALQMAEPVL

-70 NLNPNSSRPREPT
+70 NLNPNNRMGGEPI

-88 LLEISNTNQRSTL
+88 LLEISNTSQRSL
-101 APGLSSNSLTANLTQ
+101 AGSMPGSTDLMTDSAQDIASNLIGLVKPQNSQTQ
-116 DTETNLVGA
+116 IT
-125 GVNLPNSPNQIASPE
+125 SPE
-140 VMKLNQLIA
+140 VVKLNQLIA
-149 TVMQNTTNNSSSDLG
+149 TVLQNSANSSSSEMG
-164 QGQNAVQWPGMIP
+164 QVQNAVQWPGMIP
-177 APVNQLLGN
+177 SPVTQLLGN
-186 TANAALQSQL
+186 TANVALQSQL

-235 SEDPVSQI
+235 SEDRVSQM
-243 PTSDQKT
+243 PTDNQRKT
-250 ASPEVAQVATAL
+250 PQEMTQVATGL
-262 LKGLESNSQQLIDSI
+262 LRGLESNSQQLIDSI

-318 TRISVAITL
+318 TRIAVAITL
-327 PNIGKMQVIGTQ
+327 PNLGMIQVIGTQ
-339 FRDQLQVVIE
+339 FRDQLHVAIE

-355 VELQSQMGQLQS
+355 FELQSQIEQLQI
-367 NLQDQV
+367 NLKEQV

-380 LKDIPRG
+380 LKDTPRG

>member
-1 MTMPIPSGLANLP
+1 MSMPIPSGLANLP

-25 PTNPTTGVNGVT
+25 PTNPTTGINGVT
-37 PMDPRQVLQMAEPVV
+37 PMDPRQMLQMAEPVV
-52 TAEQSSL
+52 TAEQSGL

-70 NLNPNSSRPREPT
+70 NLNPNNRMGGEPI

-88 LLEISNTNQRSTL
+88 LLEISNTSQRSL
-101 APGLSSNSLTANLTQ
+101 AGSMPGSTDLMTESAQDITSNLMGLVKPQNNQTQ
-116 DTETNLVGA
+116 IT
-125 GVNLPNSPNQIASPE
+125 SPE

-149 TVMQNTTNNSSSDLG
+149 TVLQNTFNSSSSEMG
-164 QGQNAVQWPGMIP
+164 QVQNAVQWPGMIP
-177 APVNQLLGN
+177 SPATQILGN
-186 TANAALQSQL
+186 TANVALQSQL

-235 SEDPVSQI
+235 SEERVSQM
-243 PTSDQKT
+243 PTNNQRT
-250 ASPEVAQVATAL
+250 TPQEMTQVATGL
-262 LKGLESNSQQLIDSI
+262 LRGLESNSQQLIDSI

-318 TRISVAITL
+318 TRIAVAITL
-327 PNIGKMQVIGTQ
+327 PNLGMIQVIGTQ
-339 FRDQLQVVIE
+339 FRDQLHVAIE

-355 VELQSQMGQLQS
+355 LELQSQIEQLQI
-367 NLQDQV
+367 NLKEQI

-380 LKDIPRG
+380 LKDTPRG

>member
-1 MTMPIPSGLANLP
+1 MSIPIPSGLGNLP
-14 VIEVRRSTDIP
+14 VMEVRRSTDIP

-37 PMDPRQVLQMAEPVV
+37 PIDPRQALQMAEPVL

-70 NLNPNSSRPREPT
+70 NLNPNNRMGGEPI
-83 TSQAV
+83 TSQAA
-88 LLEISNTNQRSTL
+88 LLEISNTSQRSL
-101 APGLSSNSLTANLTQ
+101 AGSMPGATDLMTDSAQDIASNLMGLVKPQNNQTQ
-116 DTETNLVGA
+116 IT
-125 GVNLPNSPNQIASPE
+125 SPE

-149 TVMQNTTNNSSSDLG
+149 TVLQNTANSSSSEMG
-164 QGQNAVQWPGMIP
+164 QVQNAVQWPGMIP
-177 APVNQLLGN
+177 SPATQLLGN
-186 TANAALQSQL
+186 TANVALQSQL
-196 MTNALTANDPK
+196 MTNAVTANDPK

-235 SEDPVSQI
+235 SEDRVSQM
-243 PTSDQKT
+243 PTDNQRT
-250 ASPEVAQVATAL
+250 TPQEMTQVATGL
-262 LKGLESNSQQLIDSI
+262 LRGLESSSQQLIDSI

-318 TRISVAITL
+318 TRIAVAITL
-327 PNIGKMQVIGTQ
+327 PNLGMIQVIGTQ
-339 FRDQLQVVIE
+339 FRDQLHVAIE

-355 VELQSQMGQLQS
+355 FELQSQIEQLQI
-367 NLQDQV
+367 NLKEQV

-380 LKDIPRG
+380 LKDTPRG